1 MIEQELR
8 EKIVNTITNLNNI
21 CRKGC
26 VCKDC
31 KYENYDNC
39 TEYAIADALIANK
52 FGRII
57 NFAEYVGSKIAG
69 HSNYHGDSIL
79 CALYCA
85 AEGKEIHNVKP
96 LDITEYGYN
105 VLVKERDEYKRHAE
119 VAEKALDKATEL
131 AYTYRTQDD
140 TLSCSS
146 CPFDSIFDRCKERG
160 LYEDCSKRWKE
171 ELLQQAEKELAEDK
185 KDD

>member
-1 MIEQELR
+1 MTEQELR
-8 EKIVNTITNLNNI
+8 EKIVDTLNA
-21 CRKGC
+21 
-26 VCKDC
+26 
-31 KYENYDNC
+31 
-39 TEYAIADALIANK
+39 TEISVELKKEDIYKFADALIANK

-105 VLVKERDEYKRHAE
+105 VLVKERDEYKHRAE
-119 VAEKALDKATEL
+119 VTEMALKDCIDYYSYSGLCPVLNCNYNKACWRKECTPDIEK
-131 AYTYRTQDD
+131 
-140 TLSCSS
+140 C
-146 CPFDSIFDRCKERG
+146 FMI
-160 LYEDCSKRWKE
+160 
-171 ELLQQAEKELAEDK
+171 QAEKELAEERK
-185 KDD
+185 EL

>member
-1 MIEQELR
+1 MKEQELR
-8 EKIVNTITNLNNI
+8 EKIVDTLNA
-21 CRKGC
+21 
-26 VCKDC
+26 
-31 KYENYDNC
+31 
-39 TEYAIADALIANK
+39 TEISVELKKEDIYKFADALIANK

-85 AEGKEIHNVKP
+85 AEGKEIHTVKP

-105 VLVKERDEYKRHAE
+105 VLVKERDEYKHRAE
-119 VAEKALDKATEL
+119 VAEKALNSACFILARNYYTDGGEDWAKRGAECATF
-131 AYTYRTQDD
+131 YR
-140 TLSCSS
+140 
-146 CPFDSIFDRCKERG
+146 E
-160 LYEDCSKRWKE
+160 
-171 ELLQQAEKELAEDK
+171 QAEKELAEER